1 MSQANAAA
9 IRRRANIPSN
19 TPTPNP
25 ANNNNVRQQQPSQLN
40 EQSNVTQSGLTL
52 PQVISLVD
60 RRLINLETF
69 MKESK
74 EQQNQ
79 NVKFNISEQPI
90 TQPQVLQNEIIEEY
104 NHRFEILADELANLK
119 DVILKLQTYTMDV
132 NKMLV
137 DERIHVFSDLGG
149 NQTNTPVESEPE
161 ELMDNNETATSM
173 DLRNL
178 VKEELLNDTD

>member
-1 MSQANAAA
+1 
-9 IRRRANIPSN
+9 
-19 TPTPNP
+19 
-25 ANNNNVRQQQPSQLN
+25 
-40 EQSNVTQSGLTL
+40 
-52 PQVISLVD
+52 
-60 RRLINLETF
+60 
-69 MKESK
+69 
-74 EQQNQ
+74 
-79 NVKFNISEQPI
+79 
-90 TQPQVLQNEIIEEY
+90 
-104 NHRFEILADELANLK
+104 
-119 DVILKLQTYTMDV
+119 MDV